1 MRPSLRRAGALAA
14 PALLVSMLAVP
25 AVQAAEND
33 APDRVWEV
41 GGSNMGLCSAY
52 LGQLGVRQDV
62 NHLIKEFG
70 GQLGI
75 ASPGELYSVRARQAT
90 SLAPAQECLRR
101 QF

>member
-1 MRPSLRRAGALAA
+1 MRRSLGRAGILAA
-14 PALLVSMLAVP
+14 PALALGLVAGPV
-25 AVQAAEND
+25 AAAEND

-70 GQLGI
+70 PMLGI
-75 ASPGELYSVRARQAT
+75 SSPGELYSVRAQQPT
-90 SLAPAQECLRR
+90 SLPPAEECLRR